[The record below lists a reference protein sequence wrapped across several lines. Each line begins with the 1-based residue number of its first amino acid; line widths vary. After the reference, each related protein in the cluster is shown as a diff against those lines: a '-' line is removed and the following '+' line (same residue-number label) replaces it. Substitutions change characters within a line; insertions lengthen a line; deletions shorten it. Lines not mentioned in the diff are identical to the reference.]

1 MAQTQEILSKNTYET
16 DGKEDLKEN
25 TSGPMTKVSISNGNP
40 MSKPGAGAG
49 SSSSQFNKLTHKAE
63 E

>member
-1 MAQTQEILSKNTYET
+1 MSKGTYGT
-16 DGKEDLKEN
+16 DVKEDVKEN

-40 MSKPGAGAG
+40 MSKPGGGGG
-49 SSSSQFNKLTHKAE
+49 SQPSVFNKLTHKAE